1 MSNKRPYSPCDDDEC
16 PSKIQKIQLSEKSEL
31 YMRKAIKN
39 VKQYYEELLTQ
50 KNRELQNYKEL
61 LAQKDREL
69 QDHKFNQ
76 LKLKRDIEKDPPS
89 YIS

>member
-1 MSNKRPYSPCDDDEC
+1 MSNKRPYSPCDDDEY

-31 YMRKAIKN
+31 RKAIKN

-50 KNRELQNYKEL
+50 KDRELQNYKKL

>member
-31 YMRKAIKN
+31 RKAIKN
-39 VKQYYEELLTQ
+39 VKQYYEELL
-50 KNRELQNYKEL
+50 
-61 LAQKDREL
+61 AQKDREL
-69 QDHKFNQ
+69 QNHHKLNQ
-76 LKLKRDIEKDPPS
+76 LNLKRDIEKDPPS

>member
-39 VKQYYEELLTQ
+39 VKQYYEELL
-50 KNRELQNYKEL
+50 
-61 LAQKDREL
+61 AQKDREL